1 MSRQKKTGHGDYKY
15 YTVTFRGPDGR
26 RHVVRSKTNKGIDE
40 LVRQKKAAVF
50 GEDSPSNSSENTL
63 SYYQWVENYI
73 NQKALEKT
81 LSRSYISLQH
91 LFAKNFIKDTCG
103 SKYLCDIT
111 LDDLESVMNLAKSKE
126 CSNSTCKQIRLLLN
140 ASLDKAVQK
149 KQIES
154 NPARYLEKVSVSIES
169 YEQIPRHIMQMLL
182 DAIRNNPKY
191 QHYALLVETYLKTGG
206 RRGEILG
213 LERKHFD
220 KEKKQ
225 IDIKQSLKQDGKN
238 LYLSSPKTGK
248 SGRAIT
254 LSDELSQKIADVLSA
269 PNRKL
274 WIGPD
279 GKEHDFI
286 FLNAEGLPFF
296 PHSVSMFFRKLRD
309 RLATNLENEKRPNDA
324 EQMRKVHLH
333 STRHYCISHMAR
345 NPKFSLADVRDFAGH
360 TNISITNRY
369 IGTNV
374 NKELGKFSEEII
386 D

>member
-1 MSRQKKTGHGDYKY
+1 MSRQRKTICGNYKY
-15 YTVTFRGPDGR
+15 YTETFRGPDGR
-26 RHVVRSKTNKGIDE
+26 RHVVRSKTNKGFEE
-40 LVRQKKAAVF
+40 LVRQKKEAVF
-50 GEDSPSNSSENTL
+50 GKDSPINSTENIL
-63 SYYQWVENYI
+63 SYYQWVDNFI
-73 NQKALEKT
+73 DQKALEKDWS
-81 LSRSYISLQH
+81 LSYKSLQH
-91 LFAKNFIKDTCG
+91 LLAKNFIKNTCG
-103 SKYLCDIT
+103 SKCLSDIV
-111 LDDLESVMNLAKSKE
+111 LEDLEAVVNLAKMKNCSK
-126 CSNSTCKQIRLLLN
+126 STCRQIRLLLT

-149 KQIES
+149 RKLKN
-154 NPARYLEKVSVSIES
+154 NPARYLEKISVSIEK

-182 DAIRNNPKY
+182 NAIRDNPKY

-220 KEKKQ
+220 KDKKQ
-225 IDIKQSLKQDGKN
+225 IDISQSLKQDGKN
-238 LYLSSPKTGK
+238 LYIASPKTET
-248 SGRAIT
+248 SGRLIT
-254 LSDELSQKIADVLSA
+254 LSDELSQKIADVLSE

-309 RLATNLENEKRPNDA
+309 RLATNLENEKRTNDA
-324 EQMRKVHLH
+324 EQMRKIHLH

-345 NPKFSLADVRDFAGH
+345 NPEFSLADVRDFAGH
-360 TNISITNRY
+360 KNISVTNRY